1 MYTLNFAKNF
11 QNSKVYSLEL
21 TDFAFEKLLK
31 NISLNLNLKNI
42 STHQIYINDNKKRPA
57 HIYSSWNLKSDNEK
71 HYKHLGIKKS
81 INKAQSLTLDEFISQ
96 NKIQKKTLIKC
107 DVDGNELYVFR
118 SGKSYLAKFKPIVMM
133 ELAPYLYKE
142 NGYSSEEL
150 IIFIKSLNYRFY
162 DFKTFDEITNII
174 DYTNSI
180 KDGSS
185 KNIILK

>member
-1 MYTLNFAKNF
+1 M
-11 QNSKVYSLEL
+11 
-21 TDFAFEKLLK
+21 
-31 NISLNLNLKNI
+31 
-42 STHQIYINDNKKRPA
+42 
-57 HIYSSWNLKSDNEK
+57 
-71 HYKHLGIKKS
+71 
-81 INKAQSLTLDEFISQ
+81 TLDEFISQ